1 MIFNISDDSLKV
13 RESYKERNLYYKI
26 FAGYLFNEIIDGN
39 EERKSKFF
47 NVLSSVLDLPDQDRF
62 KGKVS
67 DIRNVLSEMNNEVLH
82 VTFDYHSAQ
91 IIDDHKK
98 NNRGEMSDILLIAK
112 SHFISIE
119 CKFLTDMKFEKD
131 ITEVQER
138 INVVSKE
145 IEATPLQVLLMK
157 KEKWDNSKIFANK
170 SGSFY
175 TSFQNE
181 KADIPVVVLFWD
193 ELYSI
198 IDKDEVRLYLEKQMA
213 RKLND

>member
-1 MIFNISDDSLKV
+1 
-13 RESYKERNLYYKI
+13 
-26 FAGYLFNEIIDGN
+26 
-39 EERKSKFF
+39 
-47 NVLSSVLDLPDQDRF
+47 
-62 KGKVS
+62 
-67 DIRNVLSEMNNEVLH
+67 
-82 VTFDYHSAQ
+82 
-91 IIDDHKK
+91 
-98 NNRGEMSDILLIAK
+98 
-112 SHFISIE
+112 
-119 CKFLTDMKFEKD
+119 MKFEKD